1 MDDIELEDDESDT
14 VPVYKSPDIIKKKI
28 QVKFYDSASKSYV
41 VDAQSIIRRKKS
53 TGTFY
58 EGLVMRFNKKT
69 LEHVVKFK
77 DGLLALNFTKE
88 DASNFIPKI
97 AWRLAK

>member
-1 MDDIELEDDESDT
+1 M
-14 VPVYKSPDIIKKKI
+14 
-28 QVKFYDSASKSYV
+28 

>member
-1 MDDIELEDDESDT
+1 MTTQKAVHNIEIDDEPDT

-28 QVKFYDSASKSYV
+28 EVKFYDSACKSYV

-58 EGLVMRFNKKT
+58 EGLVMRFNKDT
-69 LEHVVKFK
+69 ER
-77 DGLLALNFTKE
+77 DGWEQALCIRNKE
-88 DASNFIPKI
+88 NQCKCKPN
-97 AWRLAK
+97 